1 MEGIG
6 KLIDESC
13 ILLDR
18 EEHSIETI
26 IKTLTEQLSN
36 THPDLA
42 PPTPDAESH
51 RWRIPHHLYGRRVR
65 YHPCPLPIHDQNT
78 HGGNAP

>member
-42 PPTPDAESH
+42 PP
-51 RWRIPHHLYGRRVR
+51 
-65 YHPCPLPIHDQNT
+65 NT
-78 HGGNAP
+78 